1 MVPAGPA
8 TPGARPEAP
17 TLRRIVDRLVF
28 VAPLRFA
35 LAAFCA
41 ALAWVAGSTPS
52 VLLVSFALGCIGFA
66 GVVLTDR
73 RAVLLG
79 QRARLAAPDDAC
91 YARRWATAVSACFP
105 SSVGLTVLALVALV
119 VNATLTALLAGG
131 IAGLGLA
138 GLVAGLQ
145 LGLRERAE
153 GVELY
158 VAAGS
163 NQIYERSSSRS
174 PPPAKRAR
182 LGRRYEWW
190 RRLNGTKP
198 TSR

>member
-1 MVPAGPA
+1 VTAGPA
-8 TPGARPEAP
+8 TPEARPEPP

-35 LAAFCA
+35 LAAICA
-41 ALAWVAGSTPS
+41 ALAWLAGAPPS

-79 QRARLAAPDDAC
+79 QRVRVPAPDDAR
-91 YARRWATAVSACFP
+91 YPGRWASAAAACFP
-105 SSVGLTVLALVALV
+105 STVGLTVLALVGLV
-119 VNATLTALLAGG
+119 VSPTLTALLAGG

-145 LGLRERAE
+145 LVMRERAE
-153 GVELY
+153 NVELY
-158 VAAGS
+158 VAARS
-163 NQIYERSSSRS
+163 NQIYERS
-174 PPPAKRAR
+174 
-182 LGRRYEWW
+182 RR
-190 RRLNGTKP
+190 RP
-198 TSR
+198 V

>member
-1 MVPAGPA
+1 VTAGPA
-8 TPGARPEAP
+8 TPGARPGPP

-35 LAAFCA
+35 LAALCA
-41 ALAWVAGSTPS
+41 ALAWVAGADPS

-79 QRARLAAPDDAC
+79 QRVRAPAPEDAR
-91 YARRWATAVSACFP
+91 YTGRWPTAVGACVP

-138 GLVAGLQ
+138 GLVAGVQ
-145 LGLRERAE
+145 LGLRERAA

-163 NQIYERSSSRS
+163 NQIYER
-174 PPPAKRAR
+174 P
-182 LGRRYEWW
+182 GRR
-190 RRLNGTKP
+190 
-198 TSR
+198 